1 MSRVDFSSLK
11 CRKRVVYLTS
21 TFLKKTPIRPN
32 HLNRRKMLSVNL
44 FECDMQWKKVEVVR
58 IPSSAYQQT
67 EQPQRIKLS
76 ATDSTNKDVR
86 DREKEV

>member
-1 MSRVDFSSLK
+1 
-11 CRKRVVYLTS
+11 
-21 TFLKKTPIRPN
+21 
-32 HLNRRKMLSVNL
+32 MLSVNL

>member
-1 MSRVDFSSLK
+1 
-11 CRKRVVYLTS
+11 
-21 TFLKKTPIRPN
+21 
-32 HLNRRKMLSVNL
+32 MLSVNL

-76 ATDSTNKDVR
+76 ATDSTNKDAR
-86 DREKEV
+86 DRERKCRELVNELATVMGEVSCTEQ